1 MITYKQGNLLDSDCK
16 VICHQVNCQGVMGS
30 GIAKEIRYRFPSAYQ
45 ELRKSFLAGNNKLG
59 NIDLVYDYDETS
71 EQIGN
76 WVFICNMYAQENYLP
91 RGVQH
96 TDYEAF
102 RACIHK
108 LKDELSKRN
117 KNGESIKIGFPYK
130 IGCGLGGG
138 DWVIVRSIIEQE
150 FEGDQWQVEIWKLN

>member
-1 MITYKQGNLLDSDCK
+1 M
-16 VICHQVNCQGVMGS
+16 
-30 GIAKEIRYRFPSAYQ
+30 
-45 ELRKSFLAGNNKLG
+45 
-59 NIDLVYDYDETS
+59 
-71 EQIGN
+71 
-76 WVFICNMYAQENYLP
+76 P